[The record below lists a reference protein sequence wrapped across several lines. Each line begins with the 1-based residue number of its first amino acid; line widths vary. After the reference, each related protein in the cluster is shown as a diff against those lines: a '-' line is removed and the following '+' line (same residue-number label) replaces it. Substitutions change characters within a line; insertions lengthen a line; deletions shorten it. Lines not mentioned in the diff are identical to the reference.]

1 MIQVLIQQYKLNYFN
16 LKNKPMKAKLKVGDL
31 VNHKVEMFES
41 FLHHKATITKV
52 FKNGKVKL
60 EFRTWTG
67 IVNVCNV
74 NASELLTIK

>member
-1 MIQVLIQQYKLNYFN
+1 
-16 LKNKPMKAKLKVGDL
+16 MKAKLKVGDL

>member
-1 MIQVLIQQYKLNYFN
+1 
-16 LKNKPMKAKLKVGDL
+16 MKTQEAKLKVGDI

-52 FKNGKVKL
+52 FKNGKVKI

-67 IVNVCNV
+67 ILNVCNV
-74 NASELLTIK
+74 KSSELELI